1 MVRVTGFPTLF
12 WAVAQVACHIPSFS
26 ELRASGGSP
35 VEKRTV
41 TLPAVCGL
49 PQSSTDC
56 TLSATGKP
64 AETVKAGVSVVSA
77 GISFVGAHGVELSLG
92 RRSPVL
98 PAAGAPAIT
107 LTLSVCTRP
116 SENWKFTRSLYVP
129 AVKVPSGWIT
139 TFVG

>member
-41 TLPAVCGL
+41 TLPEVCGL

-64 AETVKAGVSVVSA
+64 AETVKAGLSVVNA
-77 GISFVGAHGVELSLG
+77 GISFVGAHVEPSLG
-92 RRSPVL
+92 RSAPGFD
-98 PAAGAPAIT
+98 PKDAPDAAAPAIT
-107 LTLSVCTRP
+107 LTLSVCTR
-116 SENWKFTRSLYVP
+116 
-129 AVKVPSGWIT
+129 
-139 TFVG
+139 